1 MTKGYIRESIS
12 LCVVPVLFV
21 PKNDRTWRIYVD
33 CRAIN
38 NITMK
43 YRYLVLRLDDIFDEL
58 HGSHIFSKID
68 LKSGYH

>member
-1 MTKGYIRESIS
+1 MTEGYIRESIS
-12 LCVVPVLFV
+12 LCVVLVLFV

-43 YRYLVLRLDDIFDEL
+43 YRYLVLGLDDMLDEL
-58 HGSHIFSKID
+58 HGSHIFSKLI
-68 LKSGYH
+68 